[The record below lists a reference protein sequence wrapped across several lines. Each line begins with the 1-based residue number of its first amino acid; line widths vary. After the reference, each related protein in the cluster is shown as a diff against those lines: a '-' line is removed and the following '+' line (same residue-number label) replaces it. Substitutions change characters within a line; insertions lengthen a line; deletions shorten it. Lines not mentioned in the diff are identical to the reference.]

1 MNAICL
7 TTIIVN
13 TNVLVNVWMVST
25 LQDHTPA
32 AAMKVM
38 GYWMVAK
45 FVSVRIIIVDTKMK
59 TNFEK
64 KVTR

>member
-7 TTIIVN
+7 MTMIVN

-25 LQDHTPA
+25 LLDHTPA

-45 FVSVRIIIVDTKMK
+45 FVSVRIIL
-59 TNFEK
+59 
-64 KVTR
+64 